1 MTDQPWEPPQGADA
15 SYALFAKEA
24 RVRVDDGTSI
34 AYTFRN
40 PTGRSIPLLF
50 ANGWSCSDAYW
61 GKLVPDLEAR
71 GHPCLIPDTRGHGAS
86 GLPRSPGRG
95 AKNLSLADVSIPRVA
110 RDLVAVLD
118 DAGVDRAV
126 VIGIERYDA
135 LTDAPYAAAD
145 AAAFARMLQ
154 TTRGMSGTGQVLT
167 VTEGQL
173 FLDLGGDSL
182 SGTVERLRLPG

>member
-1 MTDQPWEPPQGADA
+1 MTDQPWEPPEGVDA

-61 GKLVPDLEAR
+61 GKLVTDLEAR
-71 GHPCLIPDTRGHGAS
+71 GHPCLVPDTRGHGAS

-95 AKNLSLADVSIPRVA
+95 AKNLSLSDVSIPRVA

-118 DAGVDRAV
+118 DVDDVAEIHHVCWLDEFIWSVGGIPARGNEACSAQALDVATSPASEVKERPLRA
-126 VIGIERYDA
+126 EDA
-135 LTDAPYAAAD
+135 IDK
-145 AAAFARMLQ
+145 
-154 TTRGMSGTGQVLT
+154 S
-167 VTEGQL
+167 
-173 FLDLGGDSL
+173 DLH
-182 SGTVERLRLPG
+182 RA

>member
-61 GKLVPDLEAR
+61 GKLVTDLEAR
-71 GHPCLIPDTRGHGAS
+71 GHPCLVPDTRGHGAS

-95 AKNLSLADVSIPRVA
+95 AKNLSLSEVIVEVA
-110 RDLVAVLD
+110 RDLKQSQDQRKEDQERQAKNQKRN
-118 DAGVDRAV
+118 DRLR
-126 VIGIERYDA
+126 G
-135 LTDAPYAAAD
+135 D
-145 AAAFARMLQ
+145 AAALRQIAPE
-154 TTRGMSGTGQVLT
+154 QVRQADIQKLI
-167 VTEGQL
+167 L
-173 FLDLGGDSL
+173 
-182 SGTVERLRLPG
+182 